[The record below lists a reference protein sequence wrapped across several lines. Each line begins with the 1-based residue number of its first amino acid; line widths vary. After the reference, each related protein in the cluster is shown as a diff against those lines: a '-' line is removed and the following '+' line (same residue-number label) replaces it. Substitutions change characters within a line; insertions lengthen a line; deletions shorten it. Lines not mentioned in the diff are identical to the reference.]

1 MDVAYEEKI
10 TKILTAAAAA
20 PSGDNSQPWRF
31 VVHESSIE
39 FHFLPEKDNPILNYE
54 EGGTLIALGAALQ
67 NAELEARATGY
78 EPEVTFCENGP
89 CVAIMELKEGGR
101 LDEGMG
107 SLQQAI
113 FKRHSNRKA
122 YKKIPLS
129 PEVKSALLD
138 SRISGHQDL
147 KLSLIESSE
156 SMKEVSRALTTM
168 EETALGNQALHELF
182 FGDILWSEAENREGK
197 QGLYIKTL
205 ELPPP
210 AEAGFRLLK
219 HWRFAKLLAQVG
231 FPKVVAKTNALQN
244 ASASAFGVIT
254 VAHTSR
260 AMYLE
265 TGKMLERIWLLAT
278 SRGLSVQIVTGIT
291 FLAQSMK
298 SPETAKLFS
307 PLEQERISAAYATI
321 KRNVDGTSEPVI
333 IFRIGTGD
341 SPTEVSYRQT
351 PDILYT

>member
-1 MDVAYEEKI
+1 MDAVYEERI

-31 VVHESSIE
+31 VVHEKSIE

-54 EGGTLIALGAALQ
+54 DGGTLIALGAALQ
-67 NAELEARATGY
+67 NAELEARAEGY
-78 EPEVTFCENGP
+78 EPEVTFCERGS
-89 CVAIMELKEGGR
+89 CVAVMELKEGGR
-101 LDEGMG
+101 LDERMEP
-107 SLQQAI
+107 LQQAI

-122 YKKIPLS
+122 YKKVPLS
-129 PEVKSALLD
+129 VEVKSALLD
-138 SRISGHQDL
+138 PRISGHPEL
-147 KLSLIESSE
+147 KLSLIESLE
-156 SMKEVSRALTTM
+156 SMREVSRALTTM
-168 EETALGNQALHELF
+168 EETALGNHSLHELF

-219 HWRFAKLLAQVG
+219 HWRFAKLLARVG
-231 FPKVVAKTNALQN
+231 FPRIVAETNALQN

-254 VAHTSR
+254 VAHTNR
-260 AMYLE
+260 TAYLE

-278 SRGLSVQIVTGIT
+278 SRGLSMQIVTGIT
-291 FLAQSMK
+291 FLAQSMQN
-298 SPETAKLFS
+298 PETAKLFS
-307 PLEQERISAAYATI
+307 PVEQERISAAYATI

-333 IFRIGTGD
+333 IFRIGFGD

-351 PDILYT
+351 PDILFT